1 MRLQKYLTEKTFNI
15 GVDVNFLYNKGF
27 KPFMDSL
34 IENKFEKTKYPI
46 IDRRIKNK
54 KDVSFFTC
62 HSSDLPS
69 REAKEASILNNV
81 TIECGVF
88 ATGNFYSP
96 LKKLIQL
103 SINRGAI
110 NTVFDRLEYM
120 VPSTQIRNLYQEL
133 KPERIK
139 STIAHE
145 VSHWLNDTLHNSNI
159 KKILDNVREL
169 NNTEIKKL
177 GKADVNM
184 THFEID
190 AYIHG
195 IKQLKI
201 ENKETW
207 DSLTLADIFFKYVAL
222 RTVGEKIYRVNGKD
236 VGDIW
241 QKMLVKRMS
250 RENLLGKNMK
260 KFAKYPGG
268 FSG

>member
-1 MRLQKYLTEKTFNI
+1 MRLKKYLTEKTFNI
-15 GVDVNFLYNKGF
+15 NEDVNFLYNKAF
-27 KPFMDSL
+27 KSFIDSL
-34 IENKFEKTKYPI
+34 VENKFEKSKYPLL
-46 IDRRIKNK
+46 DKRIRNK

-62 HSSDLPS
+62 NSSDLPS

-88 ATGNFYSP
+88 NRGNFYSP

-103 SINRGAI
+103 SINRGAL
-110 NTVFDRLEYM
+110 NTVLDRLEYL
-120 VPSTQIRNLYQEL
+120 VPSTEIRNLYQEL

-145 VSHWLNDTLHNSNI
+145 VSHWLNDTFHNSNI

-169 NNTEIKKL
+169 DNIEIKKL

-190 AYIHG
+190 AYING

-207 DSLTLADIFFKYVAL
+207 DSLTLADVFFKYTAL
-222 RTVGEKIYRVNGKD
+222 RFVGKKIYGNHGKA

-241 QKMLVKRMS
+241 QKMLVKRMG
-250 RENLLGKNMK
+250 RENLLGKNMR
-260 KFAKYPGG
+260 KFAKYPGE